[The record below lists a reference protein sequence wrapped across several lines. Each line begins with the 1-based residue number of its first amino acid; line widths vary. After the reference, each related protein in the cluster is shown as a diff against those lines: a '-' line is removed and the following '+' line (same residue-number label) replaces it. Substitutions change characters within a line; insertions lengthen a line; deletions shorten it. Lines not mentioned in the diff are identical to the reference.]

1 MKDES
6 RLIFV
11 RRNNSEI
18 KEFKISRLKLFT
30 YSLVVLFTFTFVG
43 KISLDL
49 LVDFSHNSKIKT
61 LERTN
66 TVLQNRLSDAKMQID
81 SINTQ
86 INLIVQKD
94 DELRVV
100 MGLPQIDSDVREVGI
115 GGSEFAFNFED
126 EVSGFEDNIG
136 LGEQLSEL
144 AKLERAIKL
153 ELSSYQE
160 LMATFHKKQDS
171 IRYVPSLKPVLDGRI
186 SSSFGMRNHPRYK
199 VRKHHE
205 GLDLSAP
212 RGTPIY
218 ASADG
223 VVKKAGW
230 GGGYG
235 KMVVID
241 HKFGYETRFGHMSK
255 YVVRAGQT
263 IKRGQKI
270 GEVGNTGVSTAPHLH
285 YEVRYEG
292 KALNPKTYY
301 FEDKE
306 LNRMVVK
313 K

>member
-11 RRNNSEI
+11 PRNNSEI
-18 KEFKISRLKLFT
+18 KEFKISRLKIVTF
-30 YSLVVLFTFTFVG
+30 SLLILFTFTFLG
-43 KISLDL
+43 KVSLDL

-66 TVLQNRLSDAKMQID
+66 TVLQSRLSEAKLQID

-86 INLIVQKD
+86 IDVIVKKD
-94 DELRVV
+94 DELRIVL
-100 MGLPQIDSDVREVGI
+100 GLPQIDSDVREVGI
-115 GGSEFAFNFED
+115 GGSEFEFNFED
-126 EVSGFEDNIG
+126 EVSGFEDNVG

-144 AKLERAIKL
+144 SKLERAIKL
-153 ELSSYQE
+153 ELTSYQE
-160 LMATFHKKQDS
+160 LMSAFHKKQDS
-171 IRYVPSLKPVLDGRI
+171 IKYVPSLKPVLDGRI
-186 SSSFGMRNHPRYK
+186 SSSFGIRNHPRLK
-199 VRKHHE
+199 VRRHHE

-223 VVKKAGW
+223 TVKYVGNA
-230 GGGYG
+230 GGYG
-235 KMVVID
+235 KMVKID
-241 HKFGYETRFGHMSK
+241 HIYGYETRYGHMTK
-255 YVVRAGQT
+255 YVVRRGQT

-270 GEVGNTGVSTAPHLH
+270 GEVGNTGLSTAPHLH

-301 FEDKE
+301 FDDQI
-306 LNRMVVK
+306 LNSLVVK